1 MSRVYLSLVCL
12 FTLACEAPLEL
23 EEASTLRRAESTPE
37 AFGVLALLNDAS
49 TDLNTLDDN
58 AKLDARAAR
67 SLIAHRN
74 GPDRRYQTADDNP
87 FDTLA
92 EVDNQYYVGKSALKR
107 LELYAA
113 KAGFVPGGSDI
124 VGEWE
129 GVSFTMDEVTDTL
142 ALSNTAS
149 FETLDDV
156 VGLNSRA
163 AKSIVAER
171 PLSTMHQ
178 LAQAKYVGSAA
189 LSTLQDYVIDTALG
203 GAWDECDTSTDC
215 QDGLVCMG
223 ELAWGTGIY
232 CVDDSMYGTFSY
244 DTSHAI
250 ADNSTELST
259 QVTVSGLATV
269 PVDVVLTLDID
280 HPRPSDLIVTI
291 DNFNGYSEVVW
302 NNDSN
307 PSSEI
312 IVRAFPSDDAVNGT
326 YSVHIE
332 DTVSGQSGTLLGWD
346 LYIVSNW
353 D

>member
-1 MSRVYLSLVCL
+1 MFRISMSIVCL
-12 FTLACEAPLEL
+12 FTLACDAPIEL
-23 EEASTLRRAESTPE
+23 EEASTFRKAESTPE
-37 AFGVLALLNDAS
+37 AFGVLALLNAPS
-49 TDLNTLDDN
+49 TDLNTLDHN

-74 GPDRRYQTADDNP
+74 GPDRRYLTRDDNP

-107 LELYAA
+107 LELYAGN
-113 KAGFVPGGSDI
+113 AGFIPGGSDI

-129 GVSFTMDEVTDTL
+129 GISFTMDEVTDTL
-142 ALSNTAS
+142 ALANTAS
-149 FETLDDV
+149 FDVLDDV

-163 AKSIVAER
+163 AKSIVAAR
-171 PLSTMHQ
+171 PIATMHQ
-178 LAQAKYVGSAA
+178 LAQAKYVGTAA
-189 LSTLQDYVIDTALG
+189 LNTLQSYVIDAALG
-203 GAWDECDTSTDC
+203 AAWDDCDTSADC
-215 QDGLVCMG
+215 QEGLVCMG

-244 DTSHAI
+244 DTSHPI
-250 ADNSTELST
+250 MDNGTELST
-259 QVTVSGLATV
+259 SVTVSGLATV

-280 HPRPSDLIVTI
+280 HPRPSDLVVTI

-302 NNDSN
+302 NNESS

-332 DTVSGQSGTLLGWD
+332 DTVSGQTGTLLGWE

>member
-1 MSRVYLSLVCL
+1 MSRIYLSLVCL
-12 FTLACEAPLEL
+12 FTLACDAPIEL
-23 EEASTLRRAESTPE
+23 EAASTLRRAESTPE
-37 AFGVLALLNDAS
+37 AFGVLALLNAAS
-49 TDLNTLDDN
+49 TDLHTLDDS

-67 SLIAHRN
+67 ALIAHRN
-74 GPDRRYQTADDNP
+74 GPDRRYLTADDNP

-92 EVDNQYYVGKSALKR
+92 EVDNQYYVGESALKR
-107 LELYAA
+107 LERYAD
-113 KAGFVPGGSDI
+113 KVGFIPSGADI
-124 VGEWE
+124 VGEWD

-142 ALSNTAS
+142 YLTNTAS
-149 FETLDDV
+149 FELLDDT
-156 VGLNSRA
+156 VGLNRRA
-163 AKSIVAER
+163 VDGIIAAR
-171 PLSTMHQ
+171 PVSTMHQ
-178 LAQAKYVGSAA
+178 LAQAKYVGTSA
-189 LSTLQDYVIDTALG
+189 LTTLQEYVVDTALG
-203 GAWDECDTSTDC
+203 GAWDDCDTASDC

-244 DTSHAI
+244 ETSHAI
-250 ADNSTELST
+250 ADNGAELST
-259 QVTVSGLATV
+259 SVSVSGLGTV

-291 DNFNGYSEVVW
+291 DNFNGYSQVVW
-302 NNDSN
+302 NNETN